1 MTISL
6 EYYTRPFVDCDL
18 GAEDNRCQEVLGAVR
33 EAVNELGEK
42 AAQVYG
48 GFWSVEYIPG
58 EAKELSLGITSAP
71 TLVFYDKNKSV
82 ALKKLSGS
90 SLNPEEVKRWYLYL
104 ASLEPAPGEEGQYL
118 DEAGKEVSILDLFG
132 KKPGSFGLGVRLG
145 ELFNCQQFL
154 PKWVC
159 GVKVGYVLLFIL
171 LVVILILFIKKMR

>member
-18 GAEDNRCQEVLGAVR
+18 SASDAQCQEILGAVR
-33 EAVNELGEK
+33 EAVEALGER

-58 EAKELSLGITSAP
+58 DAKEASLGITGAP
-71 TLVFYDKNKSV
+71 TLVFYDKQKSV

-90 SLNPEEVKRWYLYL
+90 SLNAEEVKRWYLYL

-118 DEAGKEVSILDLFG
+118 DEAGQEVSVLDLFG

-145 ELFNCQQFL
+145 ELFNCQRFL

-159 GVKVGYVLLFIL
+159 GAKVGYALLFLLL
-171 LVVILILFIKKMR
+171 LVIMIILAKKMR